1 MEFLDPLNAQVFHLE
16 RFSMHKWHKLSKKG
30 IAPSHNQSESLKVD
44 SVRDV
49 TEDKSKGRT
58 LSGDLDNVGQR
69 QRKREFHK
77 TKGTVADL
85 AKEPRRF
92 FFMKIEGGSKE
103 IQIFQNVPCL
113 VEVKRTYQQINNH

>member
-1 MEFLDPLNAQVFHLE
+1 M
-16 RFSMHKWHKLSKKG
+16 
-30 IAPSHNQSESLKVD
+30 
-44 SVRDV
+44 RDV

-69 QRKREFHK
+69 KRKREFHK

-113 VEVKRTYQQINNH
+113 VEVKRTYQQINNTTKKIEENQREEERKEGGIRHIKFKKTKQTK